1 MVNPTQNGVLKKD
14 DNGYPVMGGT
24 ASSDNATIINSSFD
38 SSTRKLLVLGTSG
51 GSPGI
56 ELPTGTVDGAN
67 TTFVV
72 TNTPRWLSVDGISK
86 FDATNNPSNPG
97 WSYAA
102 GTITI
107 LDGSPPTLSI
117 VSFY

>member
-1 MVNPTQNGVLKKD
+1 MAQASHDENRVPTLLGVSASDGTTPVPIYADATTHRLYVTSAGSVNL
-14 DNGYPVMGGT
+14 
-24 ASSDNATIINSSFD
+24 
-38 SSTRKLLVLGTSG
+38 
-51 GSPGI
+51 
-56 ELPTGTVDGAN
+56 ELPTGTIDGAN
-67 TTFVV
+67 TSFTV
-72 TNTPRWLSVDGISK
+72 TNAPRWLSVDGVNK
-86 FDATNNPSNPG
+86 FNATYNPSNAG